1 MFPDNDSKNPRIGN
15 YTTEGEWVIPKSN
28 ATKFDE
34 AAAKNTTNTTLAAK

>member
-1 MFPDNDSKNPRIGN
+1 MFPDIDPKNPRLGN

-34 AAAKNTTNTTLAAK
+34 A